1 MTEGID
7 YEFIFPEENKTETH
21 IKLKNGKY
29 TGTVFKYGKVKLLE
43 HNDGPHLHFAFDV
56 IQSTIMEPKKLQKDK
71 QFTQYLFEMLLELMA
86 DSDEEII
93 DEIRTD
99 DFKKSDLQ

>member
-7 YEFIFPEENKTETH
+7 YEFVFPEGTYETH
-21 IKLKNGKY
+21 IKLITGKY
-29 TGTVFKYGKVKLLE
+29 TGTIFKYGKVKLME

-56 IQSTIMEPKKLQKDK
+56 IQSPVMKPKKLQKNEE
-71 QFTQYLFEMLLELMA
+71 FTQHLFELLLELMA

-93 DEIRTD
+93 DETGTD
-99 DFKKSDLQ
+99 NIKESDLQ